1 MLDVWLQAKD
11 LPIKSAP
18 KPKWGRLDRSKAGFH
33 TSENLDSPL
42 PILLPRPAVI
52 YIRLIRETLATT
64 SAARMALGPDKLGTL
79 PTSARPIRVKGPK
92 T

>member
-1 MLDVWLQAKD
+1 MWQQAKD
-11 LPIKSAP
+11 LPIKISTQTQV
-18 KPKWGRLDRSKAGFH
+18 GRLDRSKAGFH
-33 TSENLDSPL
+33 ANENLDSPL

-64 SAARMALGPDKLGTL
+64 SAAGMALGPDKLGTL
-79 PTSARPIRVKGPK
+79 PTSGLPIRVQGPK

>member
-1 MLDVWLQAKD
+1 MWQQAKD

-18 KPKWGRLDRSKAGFH
+18 KPKWGRLDRSKAAFH
-33 TSENLDSPL
+33 ANENLDSPL

-64 SAARMALGPDKLGTL
+64 SAAGMALGPDKLGTL
-79 PTSARPIRVKGPK
+79 PTSGRPIRVQGPK

>member
-1 MLDVWLQAKD
+1 MWQQAKD
-11 LPIKSAP
+11 LPIKSAT
-18 KPKWGRLDRSKAGFH
+18 KPKWGRLDRSKAAFH
-33 TSENLDSPL
+33 ANENLDSPL

-64 SAARMALGPDKLGTL
+64 SAAGMALGPDKLGTL
-79 PTSARPIRVKGPK
+79 PTSGRPIRVQGPK